1 MNDEREHWQEFDV
14 EGVGIEFI
22 EHGRGAPV
30 FLVHA
35 GVFGDWFRFVDES
48 DALRDFRVVRLRRA
62 GYGQSRPARHLTLTD
77 HARHAAA
84 LARWLC
90 PSEPIHWVGHSSS
103 CQIALALAIE
113 EPTLVSS
120 LVLLEPAAT
129 GEFQVPASAALGP
142 FVGDARR
149 RKCPNTLGA
158 TNQIDALPVRA
169 RRKHPAAR

>member
-35 GVFGDWFRFVDES
+35 GVFGDWFRFVCES

-62 GYGQSRPARHLTLTD
+62 GYGQSQPARPLTLTD

-84 LARWLC
+84 LA
-90 PSEPIHWVGHSSS
+90 
-103 CQIALALAIE
+103 
-113 EPTLVSS
+113 
-120 LVLLEPAAT
+120 
-129 GEFQVPASAALGP
+129 
-142 FVGDARR
+142 
-149 RKCPNTLGA
+149 
-158 TNQIDALPVRA
+158 ALPERA
-169 RRKHPAAR
+169 DSLGGALIQLSDRACASYRRADSGE